1 MGAGRGSGVVTPERF
16 ASGMT
21 FDQYMAFIGTPGNL
35 EREAGWWR
43 GPERMDWSGPL
54 RAWYEG
60 STLRADQVAAIRWL
74 TAQPKGPAKVLVI
87 SEEWSSDC
95 RRDVTILG
103 RLAEAAPLELRIF
116 PRDGQRV
123 GRGPTADPAESP
135 NADLMNEFLRER
147 DGQTYQSIPV
157 VAFYTSDLEYLYH
170 YTELPALYHKERL
183 AAAMQVARPGET
195 REQAWERFL
204 RDWGAMQQSP
214 FFRLWAGA
222 AIDEMLS
229 ALHERHL
236 ARLAG
241 RRA

>member
-1 MGAGRGSGVVTPERF
+1 MGAGRGGRVVTPERF

-35 EREAGWWR
+35 AREAGWWR

-60 STLRADQVAAIRWL
+60 LSLRADQVAAIRWL

-87 SEEWSSDC
+87 AEEWSSDC

-157 VAFYTSDLEYLYH
+157 VVFYTSDLEYLYH

-195 REQAWERFL
+195 REQAWERFI

-214 FFRLWAGA
+214 FFRLWAGGGHRR
-222 AIDEMLS
+222 D
-229 ALHERHL
+229 ALALYERHV